1 MFGVGGETITNM
13 GPEMLPK
20 KLPKREPERAPKRS
34 LLGGAKSSKTLTF
47 PCVFVHFGDRRG
59 PTKTSQNEPEMSPNL
74 DPEFTQNEPDL
85 CRFLG
90 GLETFWDLGL
100 IVMK

>member
-20 KLPKREPERAPKRS
+20 MYQKGSRKEPPKRS

-47 PCVFVHFGDRRG
+47 PCVFVYFGDRRG
-59 PTKTSQNEPEMSPNL
+59 PTKTSQNEPGMSPNL
-74 DPEFTQNEPDL
+74 DPELTP
-85 CRFLG
+85 
-90 GLETFWDLGL
+90 
-100 IVMK
+100 K